1 MVPPRKKKPSRIGTQ
16 QTNKYFHILDNPLRL
31 VRRTDPAA
39 QENRLPNDRA
49 INSLAG
55 RRSGD
60 RDTIDLYDLWL
71 SLSPRE
77 QDVTFLTCMG
87 NKNQQIAFQMGVS
100 VRTVKSYLEHVFLK
114 AQVRN
119 KTELR
124 LKFVNFDFRRYTPHQ

>member
-1 MVPPRKKKPSRIGTQ
+1 MATPRKQKPSRTGAQ

-31 VRRTDPAA
+31 VSRTDPAA
-39 QENRLPNDRA
+39 QENRFSNDRPS
-49 INSLAG
+49 NTLAG

-60 RDTIDLYDLWL
+60 RDFIDLYDLWL
-71 SLSPRE
+71 SLSRRE

-100 VRTVKSYLEHVFLK
+100 VRTVKSYLEHVFFK
-114 AQVRN
+114 VQVRN

-124 LKFVNFDFRRYTPHQ
+124 LKFVNFDFRRYTPHR